1 MYMKEFIALILAVI
15 VTAIIVGV
23 SFGMTVS
30 MTMPKE
36 KTVVCKIYVDGAT
49 EYIDTDAYSNPDDYP
64 YDSPYES
71 DKADSMSLDTLGR

>member
-1 MYMKEFIALILAVI
+1 MNKIITLILAVI
-15 VTAIIVGV
+15 MTAVIVGV
-23 SFGMTVS
+23 SFGMTIS

-36 KTVVCKIYVDGAT
+36 KTVVCKIYVEGAT

-64 YDSPYES
+64 YDSTYES

>member
-1 MYMKEFIALILAVI
+1 MNKIITLILAVI
-15 VTAIIVGV
+15 MTAVIVGI

-36 KTVVCKIYVDGAT
+36 KTVVCKIYVEGAT
-49 EYIDTDAYSNPDDYP
+49 EYIDTDAYSNPEDYP
-64 YDSPYES
+64 YDSPYDS

>member
-1 MYMKEFIALILAVI
+1 MNKIKIITLVLSIIMTAV
-15 VTAIIVGV
+15 IVGV
-23 SFGMTVS
+23 SFGVTVS

>member
-1 MYMKEFIALILAVI
+1 MNKIITLILAVI
-15 VTAIIVGV
+15 MTAVIVGV
-23 SFGMTVS
+23 SFGVTVA

-36 KTVVCKIYVDGAT
+36 KTVVCRIYVEGAT
-49 EYIDTDAYSNPDDYP
+49 EYIDTDAYIDPDDYP

>member
-1 MYMKEFIALILAVI
+1 MNKIKIISLVLAVI
-15 VTAIIVGV
+15 MTAVIVGV

-36 KTVVCKIYVDGAT
+36 KTVVCRIYVEGAT

>member
-1 MYMKEFIALILAVI
+1 MNKIITLILAVI
-15 VTAIIVGV
+15 MTAVIVGI

-36 KTVVCKIYVDGAT
+36 KTVVCKIYVEGAT
-49 EYIDTDAYSNPDDYP
+49 EYIDTDAYIDPDDYP
-64 YDSPYES
+64 YDSSYES

>member
-1 MYMKEFIALILAVI
+1 MNKIITLVLAVI
-15 VTAIIVGV
+15 MTAVIVGV

-36 KTVVCKIYVDGAT
+36 KTVVCRIYVEGAT
-49 EYIDTDAYSNPDDYP
+49 EYIDTDAYIDPDDYP

>member
-1 MYMKEFIALILAVI
+1 MNKIITLILAVI
-15 VTAIIVGV
+15 MTAVIVGI

-36 KTVVCKIYVDGAT
+36 KTVVCRIYVEGAT
-49 EYIDTDAYSNPDDYP
+49 EYIDTDAYSNPEDYP
-64 YDSPYES
+64 YDSPYDS

>member
-1 MYMKEFIALILAVI
+1 MNKIITLILAVI
-15 VTAIIVGV
+15 MTAVIVGV

-36 KTVVCKIYVDGAT
+36 KTVVCRIYVEGAT
-49 EYIDTDAYSNPDDYP
+49 EYIDTDAYSTDDYP

>member
-1 MYMKEFIALILAVI
+1 MNKIITLILAVI
-15 VTAIIVGV
+15 TTAVIVGV

-36 KTVVCKIYVDGAT
+36 KTVVCRIYVEGAT
-49 EYIDTDAYSNPDDYP
+49 EYIDTDAYSNPEDYP
-64 YDSPYES
+64 YDSPYDS

>member
-1 MYMKEFIALILAVI
+1 MNKIKIISLVLAVI
-15 VTAIIVGV
+15 MTAVIVGV

-36 KTVVCKIYVDGAT
+36 KTVVCRIYVEGAT
-49 EYIDTDAYSNPDDYP
+49 EYIDTDAYSNPEDYP
-64 YDSPYES
+64 YDSPYDS

>member
-1 MYMKEFIALILAVI
+1 MNKIITLILAVI
-15 VTAIIVGV
+15 MTAVIVGI

-36 KTVVCKIYVDGAT
+36 KTVVCRIYVEGAT
-49 EYIDTDAYSNPDDYP
+49 EYIDTDAYSNPEDYP

>member
-1 MYMKEFIALILAVI
+1 MNKIITLILAVI
-15 VTAIIVGV
+15 MTADIVGV

-36 KTVVCKIYVDGAT
+36 KTVVCRIYVEGAT
-49 EYIDTDAYSNPDDYP
+49 EYIDTDAYSDPDDYP
-64 YDSPYES
+64 YDSSYES

>member
-1 MYMKEFIALILAVI
+1 MNKIITLILAVI
-15 VTAIIVGV
+15 MTAVIVGI

-36 KTVVCKIYVDGAT
+36 KTVVCRIYVEGAT

-71 DKADSMSLDTLGR
+71 DKADSLSLDTLGR

>member
-1 MYMKEFIALILAVI
+1 MNKIITLILAVI
-15 VTAIIVGV
+15 MTAVIVGV

-36 KTVVCKIYVDGAT
+36 KTVVCRIYVEGAT
-49 EYIDTDAYSNPDDYP
+49 EYIDTDAYSNPEDYP
-64 YDSPYES
+64 YDSLYES

>member
-1 MYMKEFIALILAVI
+1 MNKIITLALAVI
-15 VTAIIVGV
+15 VTAVIVGI

-36 KTVVCKIYVDGAT
+36 KTVVCKIYVEGAT
-49 EYIDTDAYSNPDDYP
+49 EYIDTDAYSDPDDYP
-64 YDSPYES
+64 YDSPYDS

>member
-1 MYMKEFIALILAVI
+1 MNKIITLILAVI
-15 VTAIIVGV
+15 MTAVIVGV

-36 KTVVCKIYVDGAT
+36 KTVVCRIYVEGAT
-49 EYIDTDAYSNPDDYP
+49 EYIDTDAYSDPDDYP
-64 YDSPYES
+64 YDSSYES

>member
-1 MYMKEFIALILAVI
+1 MNKIKIITLVLSIIMTAV
-15 VTAIIVGV
+15 IVGV

-36 KTVVCKIYVDGAT
+36 KTVVCRIYVEGAT

>member
-1 MYMKEFIALILAVI
+1 MTKIKIITLVLSIIMTAV
-15 VTAIIVGV
+15 IVGV

-49 EYIDTDAYSNPDDYP
+49 EYIDTDAYSNPEDYP
-64 YDSPYES
+64 YDSQYES

>member
-1 MYMKEFIALILAVI
+1 MNKIITLALAVI
-15 VTAIIVGV
+15 VTAVIVGI

-30 MTMPKE
+30 MTMPKD
-36 KTVVCKIYVDGAT
+36 KTVVCKIYVEGAT

-71 DKADSMSLDTLGR
+71 DKADSMSLEVLGR

>member
-1 MYMKEFIALILAVI
+1 MNKIITLILAVI
-15 VTAIIVGV
+15 MTAVIVGV

-36 KTVVCKIYVDGAT
+36 KTVVCKIYVEGAT
-49 EYIDTDAYSNPDDYP
+49 EYIDTDAYIDPADYP

>member
-1 MYMKEFIALILAVI
+1 MNKIITLILAVI
-15 VTAIIVGV
+15 MTAVIVGV

-36 KTVVCKIYVDGAT
+36 KTVVCRIYVDGAT